1 MAAQT
6 SLRGIDATWVVMA
19 AAALVLA
26 LAVACAGIG
35 RPVAPVRGGAL
46 HISEVAGTGD
56 PLRRASTRLVLEG
69 LGAGEPQRTLSHYER
84 AIKIDATNPYA
95 YLALASYEVQWGD
108 VDRGMQSLN
117 QAELLLESE
126 ALKSPRVEPHLT
138 GLRGRAQVRMRQR
151 AHLAK
156 TKGRIPE
163 GEPLLERARR
173 LAPAAWGDGWLTADE
188 LR

>member
-19 AAALVLA
+19 AAALALVLA
-26 LAVACAGIG
+26 VGCAGGG
-35 RPVAPVRGGAL
+35 RRVAPVRGGAL
-46 HISEVAGTGD
+46 RLSEVAGRGD

-69 LGAGEPQRTLSHYER
+69 LGAGETQRALSHYGR
-84 AIKIDATNPYA
+84 AIQIDATNPYA
-95 YLALASYEVQWGD
+95 YLALASYQIQWGD
-108 VDRGMQSLN
+108 VDRGLQSLD

-126 ALKSPRVEPHLT
+126 ELRSPRVEPHLI
-138 GLRGRAQVRMRQR
+138 GLHGRAQVRMRRQTR
-151 AHLAK
+151 VVK
-156 TKGRIPE
+156 TKGRLPE

-173 LAPAAWGDGWLTADE
+173 LAPEVWGDGWLTAAE

>member
-6 SLRGIDATWVVMA
+6 SLREIDTTWVAMA

-26 LAVACAGIG
+26 LAVACAGTG
-35 RPVAPVRGGAL
+35 RRVASVRGGAL
-46 HISEVAGTGD
+46 HISEVAGRGD

-69 LGAGEPQRTLSHYER
+69 LGAGEPQRALSHYER
-84 AIKIDATNPYA
+84 AIKTDATNPYA
-95 YLALASYEVQWGD
+95 YLALASYQVQWGD
-108 VDRGMQSLN
+108 AGRGLQSLN

-126 ALKSPRVEPHLT
+126 ELRSPRVEPHLV
-138 GLRGRAQVRMRQR
+138 GLHGRAQVRMRAYTR
-151 AHLAK
+151 VAK
-156 TKGRIPE
+156 TNRRVQE

-173 LAPAAWGDGWLTADE
+173 LAPEVWGDGWLTAAE